1 MRWRR
6 RGGRRGPGRQPGR
19 SGRAGSRR
27 PWGRDV
33 DGKNGA
39 SEGFDCSSLVQYAYW
54 PSTRL
59 PRTAAA
65 QYAATSHRPI
75 ARDQLRPG
83 DLLFWSR
90 RGGDIYHV
98 GLYAGDGQVLHAPR
112 TGRNVEVQS
121 LTEAM
126 PARDFLGATRA

>member
-1 MRWRR
+1 M
-6 RGGRRGPGRQPGR
+6 
-19 SGRAGSRR
+19 
-27 PWGRDV
+27 
-33 DGKNGA
+33 
-39 SEGFDCSSLVQYAYW
+39 QYAYW